1 MKYIKNCKK
10 TLIGGLLI
18 LSVTKAMA
26 QTTPIYSFLISD
38 TTKPRQTSQPLK
50 TGLAS
55 FREVIP
61 GTAHS
66 QKGLFTVHKVDNS
79 YFFEIADAILGR
91 DILVITRVSKSG
103 ADVRNPVSMTGYAGD
118 EVNSNVITFQKG
130 PNNKIYIINRS
141 FTEHSEDSTKEMY
154 MAVTRSNIQPI
165 AVAFD
170 SKVEPTDSNGT
181 VIDVTD
187 YISGDNDLLHFNNSV
202 RANWHI
208 GGFQPDKSYIVNVR
222 SFSINTEIKAVK
234 TYGRATQGA
243 SGNVTLELNTSM
255 VLLPE
260 VPMKKRISDPRVG
273 YFETGYTDFDA
284 NPQGVKRISI
294 AKRWRLEPRPA
305 DIAKYKKG
313 ELVEPQKQIVFY
325 VDPATPKKWVPYLI
339 QGVNDWNKAFEKAGF
354 KNAIAGKVAPSEKQD
369 SVWSLEDARHSAI
382 VYKPSSIPNATG
394 PIIADPRSGEIIESH
409 VNWYHNVMH
418 LLRNWYLIQTA
429 AVDPGARKMQF
440 DDELMGQLIR
450 FVSSHEIGHALGL
463 RHNYGASS
471 TVPVEMLRDKKFV
484 EKNGHTPSIMD
495 YSRFNYV
502 AQPEDKIGE
511 AGLFPRIGEYDTW
524 AIEWAYKW
532 TDATVE
538 AETAMLS
545 KITTEKQKNKR
556 LWFGHEMNQDD
567 PRSQDGDLGDNA
579 MLASSYGIKNLQRIL
594 PNLPIWTSVPNENY
608 SNLKSIYDEL
618 IEQFVRYIGHVSKN
632 VGGIMET
639 PKTTEQRGGVYEWV
653 SKTTQQ
659 EAVKFLHDQVFTTP
673 AWLINEEIFTKTGDN
688 ALRVVGYVQEKVLS
702 KLININ
708 TMGKLINA
716 EAAMGDSAFTIIE
729 MMDGLKAA
737 VWSELNTKAPIDI
750 YRRALQRAYVVKLI
764 SILSLAPASVMP
776 APGAPGLTVGING
789 NDKGEAVAVVKA
801 YLRSLSATIRS
812 TIPVITDARTKIHLE
827 DLVEKIDGALP
838 PEK

>member
-1 MKYIKNCKK
+1 MKYIKNFRKS
-10 TLIGGLLI
+10 LLGGLLMV
-18 LSVTKAMA
+18 SVSQAMA
-26 QTTPIYSFLISD
+26 QTTPIYSFVISD
-38 TTKPRQTSQPLK
+38 TTKPQQTSQPLN
-50 TGLAS
+50 TGLTS

-61 GTAHS
+61 ATAHS
-66 QKGLFTVHKVDNS
+66 QKGLFTIHKVDNS

-91 DILVITRVSKSG
+91 DILVISRVSKSG
-103 ADVRNPVSMTGYAGD
+103 ADLRNPMSMSGYAGD
-118 EVNSNVITFQKG
+118 EVNSNVISFQKG

-141 FTEHSEDSTKEMY
+141 FTEHSKDSTKEMY
-154 MAVTRSNIQPI
+154 LAVTRSNIQPI

-170 SKVEPTDSNGT
+170 AKVKPTDSNGT

-208 GGFQPDKSYIVNVR
+208 GGFQPDKSYIVNVK

-234 TYGRATQGA
+234 TYSRATQGA

-260 VPMKKRISDPRVG
+260 LPMKKRIADPRVG
-273 YFETGYTDFDA
+273 YFEESYTDFDA
-284 NPQGVKRISI
+284 DPQGVKRISI
-294 AKRWRLEPRPA
+294 AKRWRLEPKPA

-339 QGVNDWNKAFEKAGF
+339 QGINDWNKAFEKAGF

-382 VYKPSSIPNATG
+382 VYKPSSIPNANG
-394 PIIADPRSGEIIESH
+394 PIITDPRSGEIIESH

-429 AVDPGARKMQF
+429 AVDPKARKMQF

-463 RHNYGASS
+463 RHNYGSSS

-511 AGLFPRIGEYDTW
+511 AGLFPRIGEYDLW
-524 AIEWAYKW
+524 AIEWAYRW
-532 TDATVE
+532 TDETVE
-538 AETAMLS
+538 AETAMLN

-556 LWFGHEMNQDD
+556 LWFGHEANQDD

-579 MLASSYGIKNLQRIL
+579 MLAGSYGIKNLQRIL
-594 PNLPIWTSVPNENY
+594 PNIPIWTSVPNENY
-608 SNLKSIYDEL
+608 SNLKSVYDEL

-632 VGGIMET
+632 IGGIMES
-639 PKTTEQRGGVYEWV
+639 PKTIEQGGGVYEWV
-653 SKTTQQ
+653 SKKTQQ
-659 EAVKFLHDQVFTTP
+659 EAVKFLHDQVFATP
-673 AWLINEEIFTKTGDN
+673 AWLINEEIFSKTGDN
-688 ALRVVGYVQEKVLS
+688 ALRVVGYVQEKALS
-702 KLININ
+702 KLINLN
-708 TMGKLINA
+708 TMEKLINA

-729 MMDGLKAA
+729 MMDDLKAA
-737 VWSELNTKAPIDI
+737 VWSELNTKVPIDI

-764 SILSLAPASVMP
+764 AVLSPAPASVMP
-776 APGAPGLTVGING
+776 APGVPGLTVGMNV
-789 NDKGEAVAVVKA
+789 NDKGEAIAVVKA
-801 YLRSLSATIRS
+801 HLKSLSAIMKS
-812 TIPVITDARTKIHLE
+812 TMTGITDARTKIHLE
-827 DLVEKIDGALP
+827 DLVQKIDGALP
-838 PEK
+838 SAK